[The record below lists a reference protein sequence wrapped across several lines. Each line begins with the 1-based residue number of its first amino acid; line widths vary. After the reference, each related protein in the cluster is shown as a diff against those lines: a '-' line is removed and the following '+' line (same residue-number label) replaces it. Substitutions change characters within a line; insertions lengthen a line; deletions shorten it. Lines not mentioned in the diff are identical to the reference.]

1 MPEMT
6 AINSKV
12 EWEWEGVAR
21 GEGED
26 DEGEGNQEELWSYL
40 DFADTASPSFL

>member
-1 MPEMT
+1 MT

-12 EWEWEGVAR
+12 EWEWEGVVR

-26 DEGEGNQEELWSYL
+26 DEEEGNQEELWSYL
-40 DFADTASPSFL
+40 DFADAASPSFL

>member
-1 MPEMT
+1 MT

-21 GEGED
+21 GEGEGE
-26 DEGEGNQEELWSYL
+26 DEEGGGNQEELWSYL
-40 DFADTASPSFL
+40 DFADAASPSFL

>member
-1 MPEMT
+1 MT

-12 EWEWEGVAR
+12 EWEWEEGVVR

-26 DEGEGNQEELWSYL
+26 EEGEGNQEELRSYL
-40 DFADTASPSFL
+40 DFADTASPSFR